1 MYGSPTG
8 MRIVK
13 EITKKDIRITIF
25 SWNNKYL
32 LKFEQGMIEQ
42 TFKVNEMD
50 VVNEEALSPFI
61 SENFLSAVQKR
72 FDEMHHSLRN
82 QLENL

>member
-1 MYGSPTG
+1 

-13 EITKKDIRITIF
+13 EFRVNEIRVTVF

-42 TFKVNEMD
+42 TFKINEMD
-50 VVNEEALSPFI
+50 VSSEDELSVFY
-61 SENFLSAVQKR
+61 SDRFLLTVQNR
-72 FDEMHHSLRN
+72 FDEMHRALRDE
-82 QLENL
+82 LENL

>member
-1 MYGSPTG
+1 
-8 MRIVK
+8 MRVVK
-13 EITKKDIRITIF
+13 ELSKNGIKISLF

-32 LKFEQGMIEQ
+32 LKFEQGLVEQ

-50 VVNEEALSPFI
+50 LSGEEDLQVFWSD
-61 SENFLSAVQKR
+61 SFLSDLQKR
-72 FDEMHHSLRN
+72 FDEMHQVLRN

>member
-1 MYGSPTG
+1 
-8 MRIVK
+8 MRVVK
-13 EITKKDIRITIF
+13 EITKNHIRITVF

-42 TFKVNEMD
+42 TFKINQLD
-50 VVNEEALSPFI
+50 VDREESLSIFF
-61 SENFLSAVQKR
+61 SDNFLLTVQKR

>member
-1 MYGSPTG
+1 
-8 MRIVK
+8 MRVVK
-13 EITKKDIRITIF
+13 ELSKNGIKISLF

-32 LKFEQGMIEQ
+32 LKFEQGLVEQ

-50 VVNEEALSPFI
+50 LSGEADLEVFWSD
-61 SENFLSAVQKR
+61 SFLSDLQKR
-72 FDEMHHSLRN
+72 FDEMHQVLRN

>member
-1 MYGSPTG
+1 
-8 MRIVK
+8 MRVVK
-13 EITKKDIRITIF
+13 EITKNDIRITIF

-50 VVNEEALSPFI
+50 IGSEEGLSIFL
-61 SENFLSAVQKR
+61 SEDFLSAVQKR